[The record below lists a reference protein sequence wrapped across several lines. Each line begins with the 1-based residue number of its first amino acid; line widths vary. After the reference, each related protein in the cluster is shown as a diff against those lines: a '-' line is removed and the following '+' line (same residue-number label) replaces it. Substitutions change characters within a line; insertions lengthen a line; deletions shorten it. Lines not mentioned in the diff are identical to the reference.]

1 MLRLA
6 WSLLLGPCRSA
17 AFLGEVFR
25 PCFRFI
31 FVFQICFLSLV
42 SSSFALRRGGP
53 FLKFFWVSRLCLVFG
68 LAAFFGAKVSCKKG
82 NGDEMQRNW
91 AADSSN
97 VLGIAT
103 LYSCLGNFHFLLYFI
118 RSLWLVFLN
127 LWKFALLGG
136 GGVGPPGFP
145 RAIPKWATI
154 YATVFSLFTRNG
166 GDDEGNA
173 FSNTDQ
179 LHQFVSCLDATANGK
194 PVCKPPLLFFFFFF
208 LAREGEGIQEMV
220 FGY

>member
-1 MLRLA
+1 MPRQFSFFTLFHSKFMA
-6 WSLLLGPCRSA
+6 CISKFVEIC
-17 AFLGEVFR
+17 AF
-25 PCFRFI
+25 
-31 FVFQICFLSLV
+31 
-42 SSSFALRRGGP
+42 
-53 FLKFFWVSRLCLVFG
+53 
-68 LAAFFGAKVSCKKG
+68 
-82 NGDEMQRNW
+82 
-91 AADSSN
+91 
-97 VLGIAT
+97 
-103 LYSCLGNFHFLLYFI
+103 
-118 RSLWLVFLN
+118 
-127 LWKFALLGG
+127 GG

-208 LAREGEGIQEMV
+208 WQEKAKGSKRWFSVIKRKIIGIFAFFRLLRVFLEGGIRRFMV
-220 FGY
+220 FISICILCCCILWGMTWAGLRLCDLSRGMRRGL